1 MCFRSDCSPSRP
13 PWPRRGRTS
22 VLWWAPIKSP
32 TWASATWPT
41 CRRCAWGTWSRGR
54 GTRTRA
60 KLSRRK
66 TRRTWFKSPTRR
78 GLSKLLSSV
87 ENIFS
92 SRWTFDRVY
101 SPKDDTRS
109 VYATTV
115 CPLIEATVSGFN
127 STIFAYG
134 QTSSGKTFTM
144 HGTGEE
150 DGVMLISLTFFF
162 NI

>member
-1 MCFRSDCSPSRP
+1 M
-13 PWPRRGRTS
+13 
-22 VLWWAPIKSP
+22 
-32 TWASATWPT
+32 
-41 CRRCAWGTWSRGR
+41 
-54 GTRTRA
+54 
-60 KLSRRK
+60 
-66 TRRTWFKSPTRR
+66 
-78 GLSKLLSSV
+78 
-87 ENIFS
+87 

-101 SPKDDTRS
+101 SPKDDTRT

-150 DGVMLISLTFFF
+150 DGVGDVFLKFPF
-162 NI
+162 

>member
-1 MCFRSDCSPSRP
+1 MP
-13 PWPRRGRTS
+13 
-22 VLWWAPIKSP
+22 
-32 TWASATWPT
+32 
-41 CRRCAWGTWSRGR
+41 
-54 GTRTRA
+54 
-60 KLSRRK
+60 
-66 TRRTWFKSPTRR
+66 
-78 GLSKLLSSV
+78 
-87 ENIFS
+87 
-92 SRWTFDRVY
+92 RWTFDRVY

-150 DGVMLISLTFFF
+150 DGVIHICLLYVYVYVVKSSVPVDITPLSLLG
-162 NI
+162 

>member
-1 MCFRSDCSPSRP
+1 M
-13 PWPRRGRTS
+13 
-22 VLWWAPIKSP
+22 
-32 TWASATWPT
+32 
-41 CRRCAWGTWSRGR
+41 
-54 GTRTRA
+54 
-60 KLSRRK
+60 
-66 TRRTWFKSPTRR
+66 
-78 GLSKLLSSV
+78 
-87 ENIFS
+87 
-92 SRWTFDRVY
+92 Y

-150 DGVMLISLTFFF
+150 DGVMLILYLFSTFGYQEIPETLPLLKVIQMAVDNLFYAIEESPDRRF
-162 NI
+162 LMQVFE

>member
-1 MCFRSDCSPSRP
+1 M
-13 PWPRRGRTS
+13 
-22 VLWWAPIKSP
+22 
-32 TWASATWPT
+32 
-41 CRRCAWGTWSRGR
+41 
-54 GTRTRA
+54 
-60 KLSRRK
+60 
-66 TRRTWFKSPTRR
+66 
-78 GLSKLLSSV
+78 
-87 ENIFS
+87 
-92 SRWTFDRVY
+92 Y

-150 DGVMLISLTFFF
+150 DGVMLILLGIVF
-162 NI
+162 NIWIAKRFLRHYLS

>member
-1 MCFRSDCSPSRP
+1 M
-13 PWPRRGRTS
+13 
-22 VLWWAPIKSP
+22 IKFY
-32 TWASATWPT
+32 
-41 CRRCAWGTWSRGR
+41 
-54 GTRTRA
+54 
-60 KLSRRK
+60 L
-66 TRRTWFKSPTRR
+66 
-78 GLSKLLSSV
+78 
-87 ENIFS
+87 

-101 SPKDDTRS
+101 SPKDDTRT

-150 DGVMLISLTFFF
+150 DGVGEVSFEVSISSSWFTWACPRLFKWQ
-162 NI
+162 